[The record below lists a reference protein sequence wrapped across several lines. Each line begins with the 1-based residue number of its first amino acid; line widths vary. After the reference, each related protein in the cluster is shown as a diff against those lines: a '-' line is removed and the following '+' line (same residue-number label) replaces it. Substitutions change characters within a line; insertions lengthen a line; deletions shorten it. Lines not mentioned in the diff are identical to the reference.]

1 MKTNPRKYYALPR
14 GYERSALVKRGR
26 EIIAEVFTDRE
37 AGDQYQTA
45 ALFAAAP
52 AMLEALQ
59 SLAAAVEQF
68 VPLADTWPELSAAR
82 AAIAQAKGGQQ

>member
-1 MKTNPRKYYALPR
+1 MKTNSGPYYALPM
-14 GYERSALVKRGR
+14 GHERSALVKRGR

-37 AGDQYQTA
+37 PGDQYQTA

-59 SLAAAVEQF
+59 ALSDYF
-68 VPLADTWPELSAAR
+68 GTDTDNGLDELLTQAR
-82 AAIAQAKGGQQ
+82 ATIEQATGGQP